1 MKKILSHKR
10 TLAVLPLLGAM
21 FAAPA
26 ANAAATIVILNND
39 AAGVGFN
46 DPTVTVPVG
55 GNPGLT
61 LGQQRLNA
69 FQAAANKWGAT
80 IDSTVTITIRAQW
93 TALTCTSTSAVL
105 GSAGA
110 IGIFRDFAGAQFP
123 GTWYNE
129 SLTGK
134 ILGADPNVAQP
145 EINANFNVNLGQ
157 PGCLDATPFYLG
169 LDNNHGTGIDLVT
182 VLTHEFSHGLGFQT
196 FTNASTGAPNA
207 GFISIYDR
215 FLMDLTSGKSWVQM
229 TNAERAASALNS
241 RKLAWNGP
249 RVIADLT
256 SVLAPG
262 IPSFV
267 VNTPALVAGR
277 YDSGNASFGPPLTT
291 TPLPGTLKL
300 ANDGTGTVTDGC
312 EAFAGGFFTG
322 QIAVMDRGTCSFKTK
337 TLNAQNA
344 GAIAAVIVNNA
355 GSPAPALGDD
365 PTIVTPIT
373 IPTVSLAQADGAAIV
388 AQIPSGVSVVLSLD
402 NATRAGADGFG
413 KGLMFT
419 PNPFQS
425 GSSVSHW
432 DQLATP
438 NQLME
443 PAINA
448 DLTHEVTPPNDLTF
462 SQLRDLG
469 WVASVLPTAIAR
481 TSGDLQ
487 NTALGTPFPQP
498 ITVAATPGSAGI
510 AVTWTVVPVAG
521 AGATFPSTGR
531 NTAVTNTDASGNA
544 TAPALVANSTP
555 GTFTLN
561 ATVPG
566 AGTTA
571 FTLQNDPPPV
581 AGSACR
587 VDTTQADFAAGIAT
601 NTDFTS
607 SPGDV
612 VLLNPAVADQTQTV
626 ASTSGT
632 GISTTNWLGQTFVPG
647 VTGTL
652 ARIDMALFC
661 ASCSGVDQPI
671 TVEIRTTDA
680 TSGTA
685 LPTATVLGTATIPGF
700 NSGASS
706 VFQVNFSPA
715 VALTAGTTY
724 AYTLRLQT
732 ARTGTYAAVFGN
744 APTDY
749 ANGNRVNSSNS
760 GGTWVVGTSG
770 GTARDLVFT
779 TFMQTGNVPSG
790 DFVSRRA
797 DANPITTTNW
807 DTVSFTAN
815 IPAGTTL
822 GLQAAASNSLA
833 GPFNFVGPDGTA
845 GTFFSS
851 GASLAQFNGN
861 RYLKT
866 KALFTTTSG
875 TLTPALNDVT
885 VCYTNAT
892 PVDALFSN
900 GFE

>member
-10 TLAVLPLLGAM
+10 ALAALPLLGAIV
-21 FAAPA
+21 AAPSA
-26 ANAAATIVILNND
+26 QAAATIVILNND

-46 DPTVTVPVG
+46 DTTPVAPVG
-55 GNPGLT
+55 GNLGVT

-69 FQAAANKWGAT
+69 FQAAAAKWGAT
-80 IDSTVTITIRAQW
+80 LDSAVTITIRAQW

-110 IGIFRDFAGAQFP
+110 IGIFRDFAGAPFAS
-123 GTWYNE
+123 TWYNE

-134 ILGADPNVAQP
+134 ILGADPNAAQP

-196 FTNASTGAPNA
+196 FTNASTGAPNS

-215 FLMDLTSGKSWVQM
+215 FLMDLSSGKSWVQM

-249 RVIADLT
+249 RVIADLP
-256 SVLAPG
+256 SVLSFG

-277 YDSGNASFGPPLTT
+277 YDSGNAAFGPPLTT

-300 ANDGTGTVTDGC
+300 ANDGTGTLTDGC
-312 EAFAGGFFTG
+312 EAFPAGFFTG

-344 GAIAAVIVNNA
+344 GAIASVIVNNA

-388 AQIPSGVSVVLSLD
+388 AQIGSGVTVTIALD

-438 NQLME
+438 NLLME

-462 SQLRDLG
+462 SQLRDIG
-469 WVASVLPTAIAR
+469 WVASVLPTAISR

-487 NTALGTPFPQP
+487 NTALGAPFPQP
-498 ITVAATPGSAGI
+498 ISVSATPGAAGTT
-510 AVTWTVVPVAG
+510 VTWTVVPAAG
-521 AGATFPSTGR
+521 AGATFPSTGG
-531 NTAVTNTDASGNA
+531 NSAVSLTDASGNA

-581 AGSACR
+581 AGSACL
-587 VDTTQADFAAGIAT
+587 VDTSQADFAAGIAT
-601 NTDFTS
+601 NTDVTA

-612 VLLNPAVADQTQTV
+612 VLLNPANLDQQNL
-626 ASTSGT
+626 SLSNNGN
-632 GISTTNWLGQTFVPG
+632 GINNVNWAGQTFVPALTG
-647 VTGTL
+647 QLSRVDLSLFCSGCTGT
-652 ARIDMALFC
+652 AP
-661 ASCSGVDQPI
+661 SI
-671 TVEIRTTDA
+671 TVSVRATDGSGLPTGADLAAVTFTTS
-680 TSGTA
+680 TSGA
-685 LPTATVLGTATIPGF
+685 ASFFTATFPT
-700 NSGASS
+700 
-706 VFQVNFSPA
+706 PA
-715 VALTAGTTY
+715 PVTAGTQY
-724 AYTLRLQT
+724 AIVVRNATNPSVGTNALTRSTDNT
-732 ARTGTYAAVFGN
+732 AYAPGQ
-744 APTDY
+744 
-749 ANGNRVNSSNS
+749 RVTSANS
-760 GGTWVVGTSG
+760 GGTWIAATTPS
-770 GTARDLVFT
+770 DLGFV
-779 TFMQTGNVPSG
+779 TFVQTGNAPSG
-790 DFVSRRA
+790 DFVSRRK
-797 DANPITTTNW
+797 DANPLTTTTW
-807 DTVSFTAN
+807 DTLTFNASA
-815 IPAGTTL
+815 PAGTTL
-822 GLQAAASNSLA
+822 QFQAAASNSLA

-845 GTFFSS
+845 ATFFAS

-866 KALFTTTSG
+866 KTLMTTTSG
-875 TLTPALNDVT
+875 ALTPVLNDLT
-885 VCYTNAT
+885 VCYTNLA
-892 PVDALFSN
+892 PVDAMFSN